1 MSIDKE
7 TDCTTASL
15 HAKGG
20 SRSAGYVLA
29 LLAFLTCPC
38 HLPIWL
44 VLFAGS
50 AFGAVLNENLV
61 IAGVI
66 LIVVFI
72 LSGLGAIR
80 RLKNPW

>member
-7 TDCTTASL
+7 IDCSTASA
-15 HAKGG
+15 HANGG
-20 SRSAGYVLA
+20 SRSVGYVLA
-29 LLAFLTCPC
+29 SLAFLTCPC

-50 AFGAVLNENLV
+50 AFGAILSENLV
-61 IAGVI
+61 IAGII

-80 RLKNPW
+80 RLNKS